1 MCRISGIKGIKI
13 EGQRKEPS
21 RADSVPH
28 VLGKFGTKGPILP
41 LICMLLNSWIGTNM
55 EHKTSILAYP
65 FFEYSLSSR
74 LEFSAV
80 KGPVSVD
87 NWPFFENLGLGGY
100 VRGPEREGRYIS
112 PHRK

>member
-1 MCRISGIKGIKI
+1 MDSDERQARYIVCAESVGS
-13 EGQRKEPS
+13 KESKS
-21 RADSVPH
+21 RGNEKNHRGRALFH

-87 NWPFFENLGLGGY
+87 NWPFLRTWGSG
-100 VRGPEREGRYIS
+100 VM
-112 PHRK
+112 